1 MDEILSLN
9 NIPDP
14 NNLLEGLVL
23 ILPPDANVDA
33 ELTLPATYLVQP
45 GETLSA
51 IAVKLG
57 VTREQL
63 IDANENEIADPD
75 IIFAGQELN
84 VPGGGT

>member
-14 NNLLEGLVL
+14 NNLIEGQEL

-45 GETLSA
+45 GDTLSA

-57 VTREQL
+57 MTIEQL
-63 IDANENEIADPD
+63 MDANDIADPD
-75 IIFAGQELN
+75 NIFVGQELN